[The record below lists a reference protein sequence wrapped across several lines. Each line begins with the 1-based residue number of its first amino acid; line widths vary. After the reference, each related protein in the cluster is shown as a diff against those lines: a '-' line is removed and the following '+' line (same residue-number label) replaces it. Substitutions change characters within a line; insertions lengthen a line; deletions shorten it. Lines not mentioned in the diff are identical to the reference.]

1 MKTHL
6 MGGYAAY
13 TSPNAAVEEM
23 ACANTEPEITPAASI
38 VTAISAA
45 SLLLS
50 ITTTLWG

>member
-1 MKTHL
+1 

-23 ACANTEPEITPAASI
+23 ASASNEPEVTLLPSI